1 MLQEFRENCPR
12 QRASTST
19 NEHQQAAKGPMEFFR
34 PRRIRR
40 QSLVKSAVP
49 AARRAQSPQTM
60 AGSTQRTA
68 QLAAQLCT
76 ARGAQTMDRSKGTKP
91 WNHVE
96 PWNLKLCDANWVG
109 TAMAGDYNEK
119 INFCPKHNHQPS
131 CYLRKAKSS
140 NEKKGNWKDIF
151 NVFW

>member
-12 QRASTST
+12 QRASTSI

-60 AGSTQRTA
+60 AGSTQ
-68 QLAAQLCT
+68 LCAAVRR
-76 ARGAQTMDRSKGTKP
+76 APRSAQTMDRSKGTKP
-91 WNHVE
+91 
-96 PWNLKLCDANWVG
+96 
-109 TAMAGDYNEK
+109 
-119 INFCPKHNHQPS
+119 
-131 CYLRKAKSS
+131 
-140 NEKKGNWKDIF
+140 
-151 NVFW
+151 